1 MGAFKLQTL
10 KQKLWAIVAA
20 SFVARVIVFFS
31 IEDTT
36 TSIAPDEG
44 TYASLVKWISESK
57 PAGEFPDF
65 GENLYL
71 SSRSIAIPASVFS
84 RLGVTELSSLRLTA
98 SIYGFL
104 SLCVAVYLTTKLL
117 QARNSG
123 VRVNKK
129 IERLVVSLFVIYA
142 FLPSH
147 FVWSNLGLRESPNE
161 FWLIMAF
168 IGVFLLYKEGQSKKP
183 LLAVLVS
190 ISIICTFGSRPQVG
204 WVLVVTL
211 LIYSMIKIRNKLT
224 YLLITAVLTGL
235 FAGYL
240 TTTSFAYV
248 TSDLYVAKESTPT
261 PTKESTPTPTK
272 KSTPTPTKKSTPTP
286 TKKSTPTPTKESTPT
301 PTKEST
307 PTPTKEST
315 PTPTKEST
323 PTPTKESTPT
333 STNRG
338 EIDASKLCDGTRL
351 KVEYE
356 GKFYNCVKS
365 GTITKRERP
374 SNLAEVAIDQVEVIP
389 GKQAINQI
397 GAASVI
403 NSPSCPWDES
413 SEIGKYG
420 CLAFR
425 APYMTLTFLFRP
437 LLFVDTTS
445 LSSVFAAT
453 ENILWI
459 FMLAFITYRIFK
471 VKTIPFIEE
480 IGPAIIFFS
489 LYVVGAGSYEGNMGT
504 AFRHKS
510 LILWVVLLLVFVT
523 SKTIT
528 QRESQK
534 PEFTS

>member
-272 KSTPTPTKKSTPTP
+272 
-286 TKKSTPTPTKESTPT
+286 
-301 PTKEST
+301 
-307 PTPTKEST
+307 EST

>member
-1 MGAFKLQTL
+1 
-10 KQKLWAIVAA
+10 
-20 SFVARVIVFFS
+20 
-31 IEDTT
+31 
-36 TSIAPDEG
+36 
-44 TYASLVKWISESK
+44 
-57 PAGEFPDF
+57 
-65 GENLYL
+65 
-71 SSRSIAIPASVFS
+71 
-84 RLGVTELSSLRLTA
+84 
-98 SIYGFL
+98 
-104 SLCVAVYLTTKLL
+104 
-117 QARNSG
+117 
-123 VRVNKK
+123 
-129 IERLVVSLFVIYA
+129 
-142 FLPSH
+142 
-147 FVWSNLGLRESPNE
+147 
-161 FWLIMAF
+161 
-168 IGVFLLYKEGQSKKP
+168 
-183 LLAVLVS
+183 
-190 ISIICTFGSRPQVG
+190 
-204 WVLVVTL
+204 
-211 LIYSMIKIRNKLT
+211 
-224 YLLITAVLTGL
+224 
-235 FAGYL
+235 
-240 TTTSFAYV
+240 
-248 TSDLYVAKESTPT
+248 
-261 PTKESTPTPTK
+261 
-272 KSTPTPTKKSTPTP
+272 
-286 TKKSTPTPTKESTPT
+286 
-301 PTKEST
+301 
-307 PTPTKEST
+307 
-315 PTPTKEST
+315 
-323 PTPTKESTPT
+323 
-333 STNRG
+333 
-338 EIDASKLCDGTRL
+338 
-351 KVEYE
+351 VEYE